1 MSKDVVAFDGDRP
14 RKPQMLTQ
22 ADVKRLL
29 EDPAPETR
37 AQTVAK
43 IADNYT
49 DSTLGP
55 GERRL
60 AQEIFAVLVRDT
72 AVIVREA
79 MAEHL
84 KHAPDLPD
92 GIAVTLAHDVDS
104 VALPILRHSEAL
116 SDAELL
122 RLVQEAAPRRLNA
135 IARRNQVSAEVC
147 EAVIDTGQSEAVAH
161 LVGNE
166 GAEITEADL
175 GRVLRDFAEEP
186 AVGDQLARRR
196 HVPPL
201 IAEQLVAR
209 MSAQLRDVLTTR
221 GELDS
226 NSVSDLVLQVRDRAV
241 LQIADKSRE
250 GGDLDSLISGL
261 AQRGRLNASLIL
273 RALCVGDLAFFE
285 AAMAKLANVPLANA
299 RILIY
304 DEGKLGLTSLY
315 RRAGLSEDKLPV
327 FRAAVQVVQET
338 DYDGG
343 TNDRARF
350 STRLLE
356 RLLTQFDQDGT
367 WPGDDLYYLIDRLT
381 RAAA

>member
-1 MSKDVVAFDGDRP
+1 MSKDVLAFDGDRP
-14 RKPQMLTQ
+14 RKPQMLTE

-37 AQTVAK
+37 AQTAAK
-43 IADNYT
+43 IADNYAEAM
-49 DSTLGP
+49 LGP

-79 MAEHL
+79 LAEHL
-84 KHAPDLPD
+84 KHAPDLPN
-92 GIAVTLAHDVDS
+92 GIAMTLARDVDS
-104 VALPILRHSEAL
+104 VALPILRHSEAF

-122 RLVQEAAPRRLNA
+122 SLVQEAAPRRLNA
-135 IARRNQVSAEVC
+135 IARRNQLSAAVC

-166 GAEITEADL
+166 GAEIAEGDL
-175 GRVLRDFAEEP
+175 ERVLRDFAEEP

-201 IAEQLVAR
+201 IAEQLVTR

-226 NSVSDLVLQVRDRAV
+226 NRVSDLVLQVRDRAV
-241 LQIADKSRE
+241 LQIADKNRE
-250 GGDLDSLISGL
+250 GGDLDALVAGL
-261 AQRGRLNASLIL
+261 AKRGRLSDSLIL

-285 AAMAKLANVPLANA
+285 AAMAKLASVPLANA

-315 RRAGLSEDKLPV
+315 RRAGLSEEKLPV

-338 DYDGG
+338 EYDGG
-343 TNDRARF
+343 ANDRGRF
-350 STRLLE
+350 TERLLE

-381 RAAA
+381 RSAA